1 MFEVTLKSLGKASLH
16 RLERVVQK
24 HDGGISHPQR
34 ISLLERV
41 VAGQPQIVA
50 RYKEAHVASNVVAEY
65 AVHGA
70 DAEVAEQKSSPLAQ
84 ASPTSSEVS

>member
-1 MFEVTLKSLGKASLH
+1 MHEVTLKSLGKANAH

-24 HDGGISHPQR
+24 HDGQLAHPQR

-41 VAGQPQIVA
+41 AAGQPQIVA
-50 RYKEAHVASNVVAEY
+50 RYKEQHVAANVVAEY

-70 DAEVAEQKSSPLAQ
+70 VAEVSEQRSPVAAEA
-84 ASPTSSEVS
+84 A